1 VRFNQKRWYIIAVAM
16 KQKKITQKVL
26 NRALAE
32 NGQPAIEFAKI
43 LLPGETI
50 SDWMEEFR
58 KVNQGGYLLNDTKT
72 GMRGNDQKLIYGS
85 SKQAVEN
92 QNIINIYDAL
102 VNGGKPKIVN
112 PKDFQEALTK
122 NGIELRLTRATG
134 ADGRN
139 VR

>member
-1 VRFNQKRWYIIAVAM
+1 M
-16 KQKKITQKVL
+16 KQKKITQEAL

-32 NGQPAIEFAKI
+32 NGQPTFDFAKI
-43 LLPGETI
+43 LLPGETV

-58 KVNQGGYLLNDTKT
+58 KANQGGYLLDDTKT
-72 GMRGNDQKLIYGS
+72 GMRNNDWELVCGS

-112 PKDFQEALTK
+112 PKDFQESLMRNNRK
-122 NGIELRLTRATG
+122 LRLTRATG
-134 ADGRN
+134 TNGRN